1 MNLSDRLNEFEE
13 VIESLKSD
21 EKNLQSFFN
30 SALDTLKNNKKIIFC
45 GNGGSAAEAQHLSA
59 ELVGRFKYDRKSLP
73 AITLTVDTSA
83 ITAIAND
90 YGFDKV
96 FERQLEGI
104 GVKGDLLIL
113 LSTSGS
119 SENLISAAKKAKKL
133 DIKTA
138 ALLGNDGGFLKD
150 LVDCRIIVNSNKTDR
165 IQEAHLFLGHLLC
178 EFLEKKFFNL

>member
-1 MNLSDRLNEFEE
+1 MNLSDRLNELEG

-21 EKNLQSFFN
+21 EKNLQIFFDT
-30 SALDTLKNNKKIIFC
+30 ALDTLKNNKKIIFC

-104 GVKGDLLIL
+104 GAKGDLLIL

-119 SENLISAAKKAKKL
+119 SENLVLAAKKAKEL
-133 DIKTA
+133 GIKTA
-138 ALLGNDGGFLKD
+138 ALLGNEGGFLKD
-150 LVDCRIIVNSNKTDR
+150 LVDCKIIVNSKKTDR

>member
-1 MNLSDRLNEFEE
+1 MNLSDQLNELER

-21 EKNLQSFFN
+21 EKNLQSFFDT
-30 SALDTLKNNKKIIFC
+30 ALDTLKNNKKIIFC

-73 AITLTVDTSA
+73 AITLTVDTSV

-113 LSTSGS
+113 LSTSGHS
-119 SENLISAAKKAKKL
+119 KNLILAAKKAIEL

-138 ALLGNDGGFLKD
+138 ALLGNDGGSLKD
-150 LVDCRIIVNSNKTDR
+150 LVDCQIIVNSKKTDR